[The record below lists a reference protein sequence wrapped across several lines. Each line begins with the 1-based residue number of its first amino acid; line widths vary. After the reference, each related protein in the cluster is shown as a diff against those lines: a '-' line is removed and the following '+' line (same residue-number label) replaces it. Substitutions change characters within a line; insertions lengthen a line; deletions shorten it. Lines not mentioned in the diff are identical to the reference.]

1 MREVT
6 GDIRRVQDGVKEL
19 IGQTLKIILNP
30 GRNKIF
36 EYEGGISGTYPSLF
50 TLDVRDKAGRKNLT
64 CSYSDVL
71 CGKVRLSRI

>member
-1 MREVT
+1 MRKVT
-6 GDIRRVQDGVKEL
+6 GDIRCVQNGVRQL

-30 GRNKIF
+30 GRNKTL
-36 EYEGGISGTYPSLF
+36 EYEGVISKTYPSLF
-50 TLDVRDKAGRKNLT
+50 TVDVRDKEGSKNLT